1 MIDDLRMRNR
11 SPRTIEAYV
20 AWVAKLAR
28 FHGRSPD
35 QVGAEDVRAFLL
47 HLLEQKVAWS
57 TYNQAING
65 LRFFYAVTLGQ
76 VSMVPKLPHSKQPK
90 VLPSVLSRDE
100 VVQLLA
106 AVRQPRYRL
115 MLRVT
120 YGCGLRLSELL
131 HLKVADI
138 DSRRMVL
145 HVRQGKGQKDRLV
158 PLSVRLLEELRAY
171 WRQYRPADWLFPGKG
186 ARPLCPAS
194 LQRLCQRVV
203 RECGFRKKVSMH
215 TLRHSYATHLLEA
228 GVDLGTLQ
236 GLLGH
241 RDLKTTVRYTH
252 LSVQRVQQTAG
263 LLDLIAA
270 PAELPLA
277 SSTSPPT
284 TPSPASPQPAT
295 TPAAT
300 TAAAATQAEIAEI
313 SDRLERVRAR
323 LGR

>member
-1 MIDDLRMRNR
+1 MIDDLRLRNR

-20 AWVAKLAR
+20 SWVAKLAR
-28 FHGRSPD
+28 FHRRSPD
-35 QVGAEDVRAFLL
+35 QVGAEEVRAFLL

-57 TYNQAING
+57 TYNQAINA
-65 LRFFYAVTLGQ
+65 LRFFYGVTLGQ
-76 VSMVPKLPHSKQPK
+76 VSMVPKLPHGKQPK
-90 VLPSVLSRDE
+90 AFPSVLSRDE

-115 MLRVT
+115 MLRLT
-120 YGCGLRLSELL
+120 YGCGLRLSEVL

-158 PLSVRLLEELRAY
+158 PLSVRLLEELRTY
-171 WRQYRPADWLFPGKG
+171 WRQERPADWLFPGKG
-186 ARPLCPAS
+186 ARPLCAAS
-194 LQRLCQRVV
+194 LQRMCQRAVKH
-203 RECGFRKKVSMH
+203 CGLRKKVSVH

-236 GLLGH
+236 RLLGH

-252 LSVQRVQQTAG
+252 LSVQRMQQTAG

-270 PAELPLA
+270 PAELPP
-277 SSTSPPT
+277 TSPTNAADPT
-284 TPSPASPQPAT
+284 NPEPAT
-295 TPAAT
+295 TLEAASR
-300 TAAAATQAEIAEI
+300 AEIAEI
-313 SDRLERVRAR
+313 SARLERVRAR